1 MYRAKALGRARHE
14 VFDTGMH
21 QRAVALLRLETDLR
35 RAIER
40 REFQLHYQPI
50 VKLVGARIVG
60 FEALVR
66 WLHPQR
72 GLLPPSEFV
81 TVAEE
86 TGLMLPI
93 GQWVLEEACRAA
105 RDWSD
110 RFRQPFV
117 IAVNLSNRQFAQPDL
132 PERVD
137 AVLRN
142 AGLEPGRLKLEIT
155 EGVIMEHGET
165 VTRTLH
171 RLRDL
176 GVELYVDDFGTGYSS
191 FSVLH
196 RFPISALKIDR
207 SFVHALGKDGDGSEI
222 VKTIM
227 TLALNLKLNVIAE
240 GIETK
245 VQLDRL
251 KALKCPQGQGAWF
264 AEPLPAD
271 QVAHRV
277 IRRHP

>member
-1 MYRAKALGRARHE
+1 
-14 VFDTGMH
+14 
-21 QRAVALLRLETDLR
+21 
-35 RAIER
+35 
-40 REFQLHYQPI
+40 
-50 VKLVGARIVG
+50 
-60 FEALVR
+60 
-66 WLHPQR
+66 
-72 GLLPPSEFV
+72 
-81 TVAEE
+81 
-86 TGLMLPI
+86 
-93 GQWVLEEACRAA
+93 
-105 RDWSD
+105 
-110 RFRQPFV
+110 
-117 IAVNLSNRQFAQPDL
+117 
-132 PERVD
+132 
-137 AVLRN
+137 
-142 AGLEPGRLKLEIT
+142 
-155 EGVIMEHGET
+155 
-165 VTRTLH
+165 
-171 RLRDL
+171 
-176 GVELYVDDFGTGYSS
+176 VDDFGTGYSS